1 MIKVRYCDLPGG
13 MHASA
18 KREGRRTILYLRP
31 GLSPA
36 ERRSVIDRLRGS
48 ARVGHGPRLP
58 AIPLALALTANRSR
72 LNLRNAAA
80 AVRLH
85 PTGFAIPVVLIAV
98 GAILY
103 GLLVTV
109 TMHFGRPSIPVPA
122 VAQDP
127 LPIATAP
134 VSAGAAQPG
143 PSPGPAVDPVPATHL
158 PLGRSARP
166 DRGVISPGGQVI
178 GASPGPGTPTPG
190 GGSSPPATPSPP
202 SSPSP
207 TPSPTHSHGGSG
219 LCLNLLGLLGIC
231 VNL

>member
-134 VSAGAAQPG
+134 VSAGTALTALLAPAARAAL
-143 PSPGPAVDPVPATHL
+143 SPAANPLATTSASASAPLAAPAVI
-158 PLGRSARP
+158 R
-166 DRGVISPGGQVI
+166 Q
-178 GASPGPGTPTPG
+178 
-190 GGSSPPATPSPP
+190 
-202 SSPSP
+202 
-207 TPSPTHSHGGSG
+207 SG
-219 LCLNLLGLLGIC
+219 
-231 VNL
+231 